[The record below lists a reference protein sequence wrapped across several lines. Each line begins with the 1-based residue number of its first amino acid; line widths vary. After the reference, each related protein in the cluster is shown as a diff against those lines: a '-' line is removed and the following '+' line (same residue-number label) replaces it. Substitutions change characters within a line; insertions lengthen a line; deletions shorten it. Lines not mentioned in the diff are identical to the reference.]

1 MVSHIKELDNQP
13 APDSKNV
20 HSVFT
25 TGIGKV
31 YIRETS
37 CFCSNC
43 LVNGDFNPETSCDGW
58 LFGKV
63 TKASVHEFRNTEMSV
78 SPQSDHN
85 LKSSHESRGKRS
97 VHISKAATPPSLPDS
112 EQLDKQNPGKPAAAA
127 NVEYTNGSFVNA
139 LFEGKHYVGQIIDID
154 DTKKDQLLLINL

>member
-1 MVSHIKELDNQP
+1 
-13 APDSKNV
+13 
-20 HSVFT
+20 
-25 TGIGKV
+25 
-31 YIRETS
+31 
-37 CFCSNC
+37 
-43 LVNGDFNPETSCDGW
+43 
-58 LFGKV
+58 
-63 TKASVHEFRNTEMSV
+63 MSV

-85 LKSSHESRGKRS
+85 LISSHESRGKGS